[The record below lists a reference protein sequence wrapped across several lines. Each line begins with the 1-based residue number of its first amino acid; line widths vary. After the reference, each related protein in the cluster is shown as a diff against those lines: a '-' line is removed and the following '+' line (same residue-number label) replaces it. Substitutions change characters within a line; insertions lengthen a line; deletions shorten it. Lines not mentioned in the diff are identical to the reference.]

1 MKFGKKTLF
10 SFLFV
15 LEILVNILELLH
27 ANFLGTTTLLAFC
40 ASIVLPGFL
49 ISLIL
54 QIRKISFWENLL
66 LIVGL
71 SIAFLEFGGLL
82 LNILLP
88 LLGIKNPLAFQ
99 NIVVGFDVYILL
111 LFILAWIR
119 TKQHVFR
126 IQLPRHSKIEK
137 LFYALPIFFPIL
149 STLGAIVLNN
159 GGSNSLTLILL
170 GTIAFYSLLLILF
183 RNKISVDLYPF
194 ALFFIGLATL
204 FTTSLRS
211 WYITGHDIE
220 TEYYVFKLTNT
231 HHIWNMAF
239 YQDAYSACLSI
250 TILPTILTNLLSIQD
265 MYVYKVIFQILFATS
280 PVLVFFILR
289 NYTTPIFAFLS
300 AFLFMSFPTFI
311 NDMPMLNRQEIG
323 FIFFGLA
330 LYVMLEPVQPQQP
343 YTKFGGFSL
352 SLPFLHFFQVSLRD
366 RIPSGIKEGAL
377 RLYEHKNIVQLTSI
391 SNRILT
397 NKVHC
402 TNCDATLPSYAK
414 FCGVCGVKI
423 DKNVKVWSMRRLL
436 FIIFALSVIVSHYST
451 NFVLLVLI
459 VYLYISMLM
468 ISLPFV
474 KKTLALLISKSRI
487 KPQITFP
494 KKAFLSLPL
503 VLLLISM
510 TYVWNNLYT
519 HSSNHAGS
527 VVQEVINGL
536 FVQSNDK
543 SSDLSL
549 SIFASNKADP
559 QQQLND
565 YIQRLKQTQESNAS
579 TNANQLYSK
588 SIIDKYPI
596 HLIPQQQLAPTPLG
610 NLLVSLHIPVFNIQ
624 AELRTL
630 TAYSLQVFV
639 FVGLLAAFF
648 LKREKPFDLQYLLLC
663 IGAFFLLIL
672 ITVLP
677 ALSLEYGVLRMF
689 QQFLF
694 MFSLPIV
701 LGLSSILF
709 FVKEQKRILFTGIIV
724 IFFFLN
730 LTGFISHITGD
741 YYPQMTLDNA
751 GLYYDAYY
759 VDKSEV
765 VAIIWLSEHDV
776 DYGPVQSA
784 SANGKQLL
792 AYGNITSVN
801 DILPAVIQKNA
812 YVFIK
817 VSTSTQVTF
826 DKSTLIFESSKSF
839 LDDNKNLIYANGEYN
854 IYN

>member
-10 SFLFV
+10 SLLLG
-15 LEILVNILELLH
+15 LEIFVNILELIH
-27 ANFLGTTTLLAFC
+27 VNFLGTTTLLAFFT
-40 ASIVLPGFL
+40 SIVLPGLL

-54 QIRKISFWENLL
+54 KIRKISFWENLV

-99 NIVVGFDVYILL
+99 NIVIGFDVYILL

-119 TKQHVFR
+119 TKQLVFR
-126 IQLPRHSKIEK
+126 IQLPRLSKIEK
-137 LFYALPIFFPIL
+137 LYYALPVFFPIL

-170 GTIAFYSLLLILF
+170 GSIASYGLLLVLF
-183 RNKISVDLYPF
+183 RDKISVDLYPF
-194 ALFFIGLATL
+194 ALFFIGLASL

-239 YQDAYSACLSI
+239 YQDAYNACLSI

-300 AFLFMSFPTFI
+300 AFLFMSFPTFF

-330 LYVMLEPVQPQQP
+330 LYVMLEPVQLQQP

-352 SLPFLHFFQVSLRD
+352 SLPLHFPQVSLRD
-366 RIPSGIKEGAL
+366 KIPSGIKEVVL
-377 RLYEHKNIVQLTSI
+377 RLNEHKGVVQLASI
-391 SNRILT
+391 SNRVLT

-402 TNCDATLPSYAK
+402 TNCDAVLPSSAK
-414 FCGVCGVKI
+414 FCGVCGVKL
-423 DKNVKVWSMRRLL
+423 DKSIKVWSMRKIL

-451 NFVLLVLI
+451 NFVLLALV
-459 VYLYISMLM
+459 VFLYISMLI

-474 KKTLALLISKSRI
+474 KKTLALLTSKSRI

-503 VLLLISM
+503 VLLLISI
-510 TYVWNNLYT
+510 TYVWNDLYT
-519 HSSNHAGS
+519 HSSNHTGT
-527 VVQEVINGL
+527 VVEEVINGL

-565 YIQRLKQTQESNAS
+565 YIQSLEQTQGSNPS
-579 TNANQLYSK
+579 TNSNQLYST
-588 SIIDKYPI
+588 SITDKYPT
-596 HLIPQQQLAPTPLG
+596 HLIPQDQLAPTPLG
-610 NLLVSLHIPVFNIQ
+610 SFLTSLHIPVFNIQ
-624 AELRTL
+624 AESRVLA
-630 TAYSLQVFV
+630 AYSLQVFV
-639 FVGLLAAFF
+639 FIGLLAAFF
-648 LKREKPFDLQYLLLC
+648 LKREKAFDLQYLLLC
-663 IGAFFLLIL
+663 VGAFFLLAL

-694 MFSLPIV
+694 IFSLPIV
-701 LGLSSILF
+701 LGFSSILF
-709 FVKEQKRILFTGIIV
+709 FAKEQKIILFTGIVVIV
-724 IFFFLN
+724 FFLN
-730 LTGFISHITGD
+730 LTGFIAHLTGD

-765 VAIIWLSEHDV
+765 FAIVWLSEHDANNE
-776 DYGPVQSA
+776 PVQA
-784 SANGKQLL
+784 AAATGKQLL
-792 AYGNITSVN
+792 AYGNITPVN
-801 DILPAVIQKNA
+801 DILPPVIQKNA

-826 DKSTLIFESSKSF
+826 DKSTLIFKSSKSF
-839 LDDNKNLIYANGEYN
+839 LDDNKNLIYSNGEYDV
-854 IYN
+854 YK